1 MLLVSVECGVA
12 EISLDTVRALV
23 DASVVVVLRAAALAT
38 FLLIVVAAIIII
50 VPVALAVIF

>member
-1 MLLVSVECGVA
+1 MLLMSVKRGIA
-12 EISLDTVRALV
+12 QIGLDAVGTLV

-38 FLLIVVAAIIII
+38 FLLIVVGAIVII